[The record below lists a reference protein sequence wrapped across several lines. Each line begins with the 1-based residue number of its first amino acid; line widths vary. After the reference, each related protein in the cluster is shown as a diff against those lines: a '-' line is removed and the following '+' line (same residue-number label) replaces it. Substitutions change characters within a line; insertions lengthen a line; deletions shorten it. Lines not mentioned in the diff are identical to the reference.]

1 MIGLPFITELFTNI
15 LLKSKGIEG
24 RFFYC
29 PAMGKEINTDEL
41 DKVIEDQFAKSTD
54 KKYPCGIMMP
64 PMSQGSFTDAK
75 GEWEK
80 YQFIL
85 FFLTTTFY
93 SGTNQ
98 IKNPNPNTQTS
109 THTILQDQHDMGRCA
124 RNFIGVL
131 DKVARER
138 GLIKCKFRLDS
149 ASRMIRPVANF
160 GANRLSGVRLDFNGS
175 VFNGCTIEDYE
186 TEDIGAIVIPES
198 DSHPEHQL

>member
-15 LLKSKGIEG
+15 LKKSKGIEG
-24 RFFYC
+24 RLFYC
-29 PAMGKEINTDEL
+29 PGMGKEINTDDF
-41 DKVIEDQFAKSTD
+41 DKVIEDQFAKD
-54 KKYPCGIMMP
+54 NLKKYPCVIMP
-64 PMSQGSFTDAK
+64 PPVAQGNFTDPK
-75 GEWEK
+75 GEWVK
-80 YQFIL
+80 HQFIH

-109 THTILQDQHDMGRCA
+109 THTILHDQHDMDRCA
-124 RNFIGVL
+124 RSFIWAL
-131 DKVARER
+131 NKTIRDR

-149 ASRMIRPVANF
+149 SSLIIRYVANI
-160 GANRLSGVRLDFNGS
+160 GVNRLSGVRLDFNGS

-186 TEDIGAIVIPES
+186 TEDIGAIVIPEM